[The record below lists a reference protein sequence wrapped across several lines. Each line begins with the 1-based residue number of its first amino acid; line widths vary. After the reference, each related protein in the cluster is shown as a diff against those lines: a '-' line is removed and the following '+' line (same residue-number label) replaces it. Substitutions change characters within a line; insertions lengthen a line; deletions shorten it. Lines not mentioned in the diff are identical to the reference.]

1 MKCLPCNLL
10 WFICLFCPR
19 LISPCE
25 RIQEVSVDAEGEGH
39 ADGAGMGR
47 PRRRA
52 GGGAAGA
59 RTEGGAARRLESTAP
74 TGENIPAASRI
85 PKSTP
90 LPLLRPRLRPRWLR
104 MPVVRR
110 GDTRR
115 ACSRCSPPLL
125 RRRTPLPRCPSSA
138 APQAQPMTAAPR
150 ALASHEMSGGGG
162 HTHAQRED
170 GGGRGWWTTAAA
182 YRRQWADDRNLSC
195 WTTVAAEQPAAGTS
209 LCYCWRR
216 SQPGWRL

>member
-1 MKCLPCNLL
+1 LFPMEFLLECLMPSTVKACSRISLAAINLFLICLFCFPRSFSLLVRFFHRIIIFFHNLVGLLSSMTAFGVHKPRFCPLRIWCSMKCLPCNLL

-74 TGENIPAASRI
+74 TG
-85 PKSTP
+85 
-90 LPLLRPRLRPRWLR
+90 
-104 MPVVRR
+104 
-110 GDTRR
+110 
-115 ACSRCSPPLL
+115 
-125 RRRTPLPRCPSSA
+125 
-138 APQAQPMTAAPR
+138 
-150 ALASHEMSGGGG
+150 
-162 HTHAQRED
+162 
-170 GGGRGWWTTAAA
+170 
-182 YRRQWADDRNLSC
+182 
-195 WTTVAAEQPAAGTS
+195 
-209 LCYCWRR
+209 
-216 SQPGWRL
+216 